1 MITFKTIDDNEMK
14 YIMENKEIS
23 NDIKNTSEKVLA
35 IFTQDWCGD
44 WKGLNRELVANEQNN
59 DVDLTV
65 FICKYNESPLYEE
78 FMSFK
83 EKEWKNDLIPY
94 LRYYKNGNFI
104 KDTNHLPFQRI
115 MNVFQQ

>member
-14 YIMENKEIS
+14 YIMENKEVS

-44 WKGLNRELVANEQNN
+44 WKGLNRELNANEQNS
-59 DVDLTV
+59 DIDLTV
-65 FICKYNESPLYEE
+65 FICTYNESSLYED
-78 FMSFK
+78 FMNFK
-83 EKEWKNDLIPY
+83 ENEWKNELIPY
-94 LRYYKNGNFI
+94 LRYYKNGSFI

-115 MNVFQQ
+115 MNVFNQ

>member
-14 YIMENKEIS
+14 YIMENKEVS

-44 WKGLNRELVANEQNN
+44 WKGLNIELVANEQNN

-78 FMSFK
+78 FMNFK
-83 EKEWKNDLIPY
+83 EKEWKNELIPY
-94 LRYYKNGNFI
+94 LRYYKNGSFI

-115 MNVFQQ
+115 MNVFNQ

>member
-14 YIMENKEIS
+14 YIIENKEVSS
-23 NDIKNTSEKVLA
+23 NVKNVSENVLA
-35 IFTQDWCGD
+35 VFTQDWCGD
-44 WKGLNRELVANEQNN
+44 WRGLKRELNANEQNS

-65 FICKYNESPLYEE
+65 FICIYNESDLYEE

-94 LRYYKNGNFI
+94 LW
-104 KDTNHLPFQRI
+104 HLI
-115 MNVFQQ
+115 